1 MPEALTRPVCRLK
14 RLRFVSLLSAFFPTR
29 SCSGNGRGVREKGE
43 REDFLLSVRFSSF
56 QPHRM
61 PLRSK
66 ISASSPVRNRYS
78 QSTGSNGVPDSN
90 ASFDVLA
97 ERLLQRLCLT
107 ADFRNGFLK
116 TVDAT
121 VNGLSC
127 ANKTR
132 IQNLCLVLLRSI
144 PDSELSGNLRLIE
157 KLLSVAAV
165 LLRSVPQDGA
175 LFESETQSLLQAML
189 ENEAELTRIYRTHQQ
204 QSGLNALVL
213 LSGFYAA
220 VQNNRDEP
228 QTAAF
233 GRLLFVRHSFFAFV
247 ASTSTTTLLR
257 TLTIVRVFPQEK
269 SPVRLF
275 LSPAVFAPVFHSR
288 LHGQPLSFVNALPHI
303 ETPVTRDGK
312 LLRLLKQAGLVGA
325 THRVRRW
332 TDAGRSTVESLW
344 ELRRAVVRRLFTLV
358 TSETAAVLHG
368 AAYDFLQLE
377 SDAQRVIAAPGSSGE
392 LKSTSK
398 TPAPEVLCHP
408 VMNGAVAGVGLPSWA
423 NAVLVRALARV
434 DETVKTDHCIRHFFV
449 IELETQDNIRVASAS
464 KNLPKTPSEPV
475 DSRTEFLSALN
486 RTLETE
492 TADRHFLPALPAGL
506 FVPARLFA
514 TPPVLWLAPLEA
526 LGLAVTCT
534 RPKATVTPFEEKEGT
549 SLPSRL
555 KESHPCEPGVLF
567 PFFDSVGTARWWLE
581 QIGERSH
588 TNGEQASRRRLLK
601 HFLLTDV
608 MARLLR
614 ILVLQAHHA
623 DQSVGH
629 RILGQTAALADTP
642 TSQTLQREL
651 KKFLPVQ
658 HFRKVCAA
666 SFAELAHGF
675 LAHNLQHKGRT
686 DVATG
691 LEAVIEAQKRQLA
704 SARSKRLKRIATRP
718 DP

>member
-1 MPEALTRPVCRLK
+1 
-14 RLRFVSLLSAFFPTR
+14 
-29 SCSGNGRGVREKGE
+29 
-43 REDFLLSVRFSSF
+43 
-56 QPHRM
+56 M

-66 ISASSPVRNRYS
+66 ISASSPVRSRYS

-116 TVDAT
+116 TMDAAL
-121 VNGLSC
+121 NGLCC
-127 ANKTR
+127 ADKTR

-144 PDSELSGNLRLIE
+144 PDSELSGNLLLIE
-157 KLLSVAAV
+157 KLLSVSAV

-175 LFESETQSLLQAML
+175 LFDAETQSLLQAML
-189 ENEAELTRIYRTHQQ
+189 ENEAELTRIYRTHQR
-204 QSGLNALVL
+204 SGLNALVL

-220 VQNNRDEP
+220 VQNNRDES

-275 LSPAVFAPVFHSR
+275 LSPEFFAPVFHSH
-288 LHGQPLSFVNALPHI
+288 LHSHPLSFVNDLPHTTAPASRVR
-303 ETPVTRDGK
+303 E
-312 LLRLLKQAGLVGA
+312 LLQLLSHAGLVGA

-332 TDAGRSTVESLW
+332 TDAGRLTVESLW
-344 ELRRAVVRRLFTLV
+344 ELRRASVRRLFSLV
-358 TSETAAVLHG
+358 TSETAAALHD
-368 AAYDFLQLE
+368 AAFDFLQLE
-377 SDAQRVIAAPGSSGE
+377 SDSESIIEAPGSSGE
-392 LKSTSK
+392 SKSTSK

-423 NAVLVRALARV
+423 NAVLVRAIGRV
-434 DETVKTDHCIRHFFV
+434 DEAVRTDHCARRFF
-449 IELETQDNIRVASAS
+449 IIGLETQANIRVAAAS
-464 KNLPKTPSEPV
+464 ENLFQTPSKPV
-475 DSRTEFLSALN
+475 GSRTEFLSALN
-486 RTLETE
+486 RTLETK
-492 TADRHFLPALPAGL
+492 TVDRHFLPELPAGL

-514 TPPVLWLAPLEA
+514 TPPALWLAPLEA

-534 RPKATVTPFEEKEGT
+534 RASATVTSLEEKEET
-549 SLPSRL
+549 SPQPRF
-555 KESHPCEPGVLF
+555 KESHPFESGVLF

-614 ILVLQAHHA
+614 ILELQAHHA

-642 TSQTLQREL
+642 MSETLQREL

-675 LAHNLQHKGRT
+675 LAHDLQHKGRT

-704 SARSKRLKRIATRP
+704 SARSKRLKRIAARP

>member
-1 MPEALTRPVCRLK
+1 
-14 RLRFVSLLSAFFPTR
+14 
-29 SCSGNGRGVREKGE
+29 
-43 REDFLLSVRFSSF
+43 
-56 QPHRM
+56 M

-107 ADFRNGFLK
+107 ANFRNGFLK

-189 ENEAELTRIYRTHQQ
+189 ENEAELTRIYRTHQR
-204 QSGLNALVL
+204 SGLNALVL

-275 LSPAVFAPVFHSR
+275 LSPEFFAPVFHSH
-288 LHGQPLSFVNALPHI
+288 LHSHPLSFVNDLPHTNAPASRVR
-303 ETPVTRDGK
+303 E
-312 LLRLLKQAGLVGA
+312 LLQLLSHAGLVGA

-332 TDAGRSTVESLW
+332 TDAGRLTVESLW
-344 ELRRAVVRRLFTLV
+344 ELRRASVRRLFSLV
-358 TSETAAVLHG
+358 TSETAAALHD
-368 AAYDFLQLE
+368 AAFDFLQLE
-377 SDAQRVIAAPGSSGE
+377 SDSESIIEAPGSSGE
-392 LKSTSK
+392 SKSTSK

-423 NAVLVRALARV
+423 NAVLVRALGRV
-434 DETVKTDHCIRHFFV
+434 DEAVRTDHCARRFFV

-464 KNLPKTPSEPV
+464 ENLFQTPSKSV
-475 DSRTEFLSALN
+475 GSRTEFLSALN
-486 RTLETE
+486 RTLETK
-492 TADRHFLPALPAGL
+492 TVDRHFLPELPAGL

-534 RPKATVTPFEEKEGT
+534 RPKATVTPFEDKEET
-549 SLPSRL
+549 SPQPRF

-642 TSQTLQREL
+642 MSETLQREL

-675 LAHNLQHKGRT
+675 LAHDLQHKGRT

-704 SARSKRLKRIATRP
+704 SARSKRLKRIAARP

>member
-1 MPEALTRPVCRLK
+1 
-14 RLRFVSLLSAFFPTR
+14 
-29 SCSGNGRGVREKGE
+29 
-43 REDFLLSVRFSSF
+43 
-56 QPHRM
+56 M
-61 PLRSK
+61 PLRPK
-66 ISASSPVRNRYS
+66 ISVFSPVRSRHFLTNDLIGES
-78 QSTGSNGVPDSN
+78 DSKT
-90 ASFDVLA
+90 SFDVLA

-116 TVDAT
+116 TMDAAL
-121 VNGLSC
+121 NGLCC
-127 ANKTR
+127 ADKTR

-165 LLRSVPQDGA
+165 LLRSVPQDSA
-175 LFESETQSLLQAML
+175 LFDAETQSLLQAML
-189 ENEAELTRIYRTHQQ
+189 ENEAELTRIYRTHQR
-204 QSGLNALVL
+204 SGLNALVL

-275 LSPAVFAPVFHSR
+275 LSPEFFAPVFHSH
-288 LHGQPLSFVNALPHI
+288 LHSHPLSFVNDLPHTTAPASRVR
-303 ETPVTRDGK
+303 E
-312 LLRLLKQAGLVGA
+312 LLQLLSHAGLVGA

-332 TDAGRSTVESLW
+332 TDAGRLTVESLW
-344 ELRRAVVRRLFTLV
+344 ELRRASVRRLFSLV
-358 TSETAAVLHG
+358 TSETAAALHD
-368 AAYDFLQLE
+368 AAFDFLQLE
-377 SDAQRVIAAPGSSGE
+377 SDSESIIEAPGSSGE
-392 LKSTSK
+392 SKSTSK

-423 NAVLVRALARV
+423 NAVLVRALGRV
-434 DETVKTDHCIRHFFV
+434 DEAVRTDHCARRFF
-449 IELETQDNIRVASAS
+449 IIGLETQANIRVAAAS
-464 KNLPKTPSEPV
+464 ENLFQTPSKPV
-475 DSRTEFLSALN
+475 GSRTEFLSALN
-486 RTLETE
+486 RTLETK
-492 TADRHFLPALPAGL
+492 TVDRHFLPELPAGL
-506 FVPARLFA
+506 FVPARFFA

-534 RPKATVTPFEEKEGT
+534 RPKATVTPFEDKEET
-549 SLPSRL
+549 SPQPRF

-567 PFFDSVGTARWWLE
+567 PFFDSVGTARLWLE

-642 TSQTLQREL
+642 MSETLQREL

-675 LAHNLQHKGRT
+675 LAHDLQHKGRT

-704 SARSKRLKRIATRP
+704 SARSKRLKRIAARP

>member
-1 MPEALTRPVCRLK
+1 
-14 RLRFVSLLSAFFPTR
+14 
-29 SCSGNGRGVREKGE
+29 
-43 REDFLLSVRFSSF
+43 
-56 QPHRM
+56 M

-66 ISASSPVRNRYS
+66 ISASSPVRSRHFLTNDLIGES
-78 QSTGSNGVPDSN
+78 DSKT
-90 ASFDVLA
+90 SFDVLA

-116 TVDAT
+116 TLDAAL
-121 VNGLSC
+121 NGLCC
-127 ANKTR
+127 ADKTR

-157 KLLSVAAV
+157 KLLFLVVV

-175 LFESETQSLLQAML
+175 LFDVETQSLLQAML
-189 ENEAELTRIYRTHQQ
+189 ENEAELTRIYRTHQR
-204 QSGLNALVL
+204 SGLNALVL

-288 LHGQPLSFVNALPHI
+288 LHGQPLSFFNALPHI
-303 ETPVTRDGK
+303 ETPVTRDGE
-312 LLRLLKQAGLVGA
+312 LLRLLKQASLVGA

-332 TDAGRSTVESLW
+332 TDAGRLTVESLW
-344 ELRRAVVRRLFTLV
+344 ELRRAVVRRLFTFV
-358 TSETAAVLHG
+358 TSETAAALHD
-368 AAYDFLQLE
+368 AAFDFLQLE

-392 LKSTSK
+392 SKSTSK
-398 TPAPEVLCHP
+398 TAAPEVLCHP

-423 NAVLVRALARV
+423 NAVLVRALGRV
-434 DETVKTDHCIRHFFV
+434 DEAVRTDHCARRFF
-449 IELETQDNIRVASAS
+449 IIGLETQANIRVAAAS
-464 KNLPKTPSEPV
+464 ENLFQTPSKPV
-475 DSRTEFLSALN
+475 GSRTEFLSALN
-486 RTLETE
+486 RTLETK
-492 TADRHFLPALPAGL
+492 TVDRHFLPELPAGL
-506 FVPARLFA
+506 FVPARFFA

-534 RPKATVTPFEEKEGT
+534 RPKATVTPFEDKEET
-549 SLPSRL
+549 SPQPRF

-581 QIGERSH
+581 KIGERSH

-614 ILVLQAHHA
+614 ILELQAHHA

-642 TSQTLQREL
+642 MSETLQREL

-675 LAHNLQHKGRT
+675 LAHDLQHKGRT

-691 LEAVIEAQKRQLA
+691 LESVIEAQKRQLA
-704 SARSKRLKRIATRP
+704 SARSKRLKRIAARP

>member
-66 ISASSPVRNRYS
+66 ISASSPVRSRYS

-144 PDSELSGNLRLIE
+144 PDSELSGNLLLIE
-157 KLLSVAAV
+157 KLLSVSAV

-175 LFESETQSLLQAML
+175 LFDAETQSLLQAML
-189 ENEAELTRIYRTHQQ
+189 ENEAELTRIYRTHQR
-204 QSGLNALVL
+204 SGLNALVL

-228 QTAAF
+228 QKAAF

-247 ASTSTTTLLR
+247 ASTSTTALLR
-257 TLTIVRVFPQEK
+257 TFTIVRVFPQEK

-275 LSPAVFAPVFHSR
+275 LSPEFFAPVFHSH
-288 LHGQPLSFVNALPHI
+288 LHSHPLSFVNDLPHTNAPASR
-303 ETPVTRDGK
+303 EK
-312 LLRLLKQAGLVGA
+312 ELLQLLSHAGLVGA
-325 THRVRRW
+325 THRARRW
-332 TDAGRSTVESLW
+332 TDAGRLTVERLW

-358 TSETAAVLHG
+358 TSETAAALHG
-368 AAYDFLQLE
+368 ASYDFLQLE
-377 SDAQRVIAAPGSSGE
+377 SDAQRVIAAPGSPGE
-392 LKSTSK
+392 SKSTSK

-434 DETVKTDHCIRHFFV
+434 DEAVRTDHCARRFFV

-464 KNLPKTPSEPV
+464 KNLFQTPSKPV
-475 DSRTEFLSALN
+475 GSLTKFLSALN

-642 TSQTLQREL
+642 TSETLQREL

-675 LAHNLQHKGRT
+675 LAHDLQHKGRT

-704 SARSKRLKRIATRP
+704 SARSKRLKRIAARP

>member
-1 MPEALTRPVCRLK
+1 
-14 RLRFVSLLSAFFPTR
+14 
-29 SCSGNGRGVREKGE
+29 
-43 REDFLLSVRFSSF
+43 
-56 QPHRM
+56 M

-66 ISASSPVRNRYS
+66 ISASSPVRSRHFLTNDLIGES
-78 QSTGSNGVPDSN
+78 DSK

-121 VNGLSC
+121 VNGLCC
-127 ANKTR
+127 ADKTR

-144 PDSELSGNLRLIE
+144 PDSELSGNLLLIE
-157 KLLSVAAV
+157 KLLSVSAV

-175 LFESETQSLLQAML
+175 LFDAETQSLLQAML
-189 ENEAELTRIYRTHQQ
+189 ENEAELTRIYRTHQR
-204 QSGLNALVL
+204 SGLNALVL

-275 LSPAVFAPVFHSR
+275 LSPEFFAPVFHSH
-288 LHGQPLSFVNALPHI
+288 LHSHPLSFVNDLPHTNAPASRVR
-303 ETPVTRDGK
+303 E
-312 LLRLLKQAGLVGA
+312 LLQLLSHAGLVGA

-332 TDAGRSTVESLW
+332 TDAGRLTVESLW

-358 TSETAAVLHG
+358 TSETAAALHG
-368 AAYDFLQLE
+368 ASYDFLQLE
-377 SDAQRVIAAPGSSGE
+377 SDAQRVIAAPGSPGE
-392 LKSTSK
+392 SKSTSK

-434 DETVKTDHCIRHFFV
+434 DETVRTGHCARRFFV
-449 IELETQDNIRVASAS
+449 IELETQDNIRVAAAS
-464 KNLPKTPSEPV
+464 ENLPKTPSEPV
-475 DSRTEFLSALN
+475 DSRTKFLSALN

-514 TPPVLWLAPLEA
+514 TPPVLWIAPLEA

-642 TSQTLQREL
+642 TSETLQREL

-675 LAHNLQHKGRT
+675 LAHDLQHKGRT

-704 SARSKRLKRIATRP
+704 SARSKRLKRIAARP

>member
-1 MPEALTRPVCRLK
+1 
-14 RLRFVSLLSAFFPTR
+14 
-29 SCSGNGRGVREKGE
+29 
-43 REDFLLSVRFSSF
+43 
-56 QPHRM
+56 M

-325 THRVRRW
+325 TYRVRRW
-332 TDAGRSTVESLW
+332 TDAGRLTVESLW

-358 TSETAAVLHG
+358 TSETAAALHG

-434 DETVKTDHCIRHFFV
+434 DETVRTDHCARRFFV

-588 TNGEQASRRRLLK
+588 PNGEQASRRRLLK

-642 TSQTLQREL
+642 TSETLQREL

>member
-1 MPEALTRPVCRLK
+1 
-14 RLRFVSLLSAFFPTR
+14 
-29 SCSGNGRGVREKGE
+29 
-43 REDFLLSVRFSSF
+43 
-56 QPHRM
+56 M
-61 PLRSK
+61 PLRPK

-116 TVDAT
+116 TMDAAL
-121 VNGLSC
+121 NGLSC
-127 ANKTR
+127 ADKTR

-175 LFESETQSLLQAML
+175 LFDAETQSLLQAML
-189 ENEAELTRIYRTHQQ
+189 ENEAELTRIYRTHQR
-204 QSGLNALVL
+204 SGLNALVL

-220 VQNNRDEP
+220 VQTNRDEP

-247 ASTSTTTLLR
+247 SSTSTTTLLR

-275 LSPAVFAPVFHSR
+275 LSPEFFAPIFHSH
-288 LHGQPLSFVNALPHI
+288 LHSHPLSFVNDLPHTNAPASR
-303 ETPVTRDGK
+303 EK
-312 LLRLLKQAGLVGA
+312 ELLQLLSHAGLVGA
-325 THRVRRW
+325 THRARRW
-332 TDAGRSTVESLW
+332 TDAGRLTVERLW

-358 TSETAAVLHG
+358 TSETAAALHG
-368 AAYDFLQLE
+368 ASYDFLQLE
-377 SDAQRVIAAPGSSGE
+377 SDAQRVIAAPGSPGE
-392 LKSTSK
+392 SKSTSK

-434 DETVKTDHCIRHFFV
+434 DETVRTDHCARRFFV

-464 KNLPKTPSEPV
+464 KNLFQTPSKPV
-475 DSRTEFLSALN
+475 GSLTKFLSALN

-514 TPPVLWLAPLEA
+514 TPPALWLAPLEA

-534 RPKATVTPFEEKEGT
+534 RASATVTSLEEKEET
-549 SLPSRL
+549 SPQPRF
-555 KESHPCEPGVLF
+555 KESHPFESGVLF

-642 TSQTLQREL
+642 TSETLQREL

-675 LAHNLQHKGRT
+675 LAHDLQHKGRT

-704 SARSKRLKRIATRP
+704 NARSKRLKRIGARP

>member
-1 MPEALTRPVCRLK
+1 
-14 RLRFVSLLSAFFPTR
+14 
-29 SCSGNGRGVREKGE
+29 
-43 REDFLLSVRFSSF
+43 
-56 QPHRM
+56 M

-66 ISASSPVRNRYS
+66 ISASSPVRSRHFLTNDLIGES
-78 QSTGSNGVPDSN
+78 DSKT
-90 ASFDVLA
+90 SFDVLA

-116 TVDAT
+116 TMDAAL
-121 VNGLSC
+121 NGLCC
-127 ANKTR
+127 ADKTR

-157 KLLSVAAV
+157 KLLFLVVV

-175 LFESETQSLLQAML
+175 LFDVETQSLLQAML
-189 ENEAELTRIYRTHQQ
+189 ENEAELTRIYRTHQR
-204 QSGLNALVL
+204 SGLNALVL

-220 VQNNRDEP
+220 VQNNRNEP
-228 QTAAF
+228 QKAAF

-247 ASTSTTTLLR
+247 ASTSTTALLR
-257 TLTIVRVFPQEK
+257 TFTIVRVFPQEK

-275 LSPAVFAPVFHSR
+275 LSPEFFAPVFHSH
-288 LHGQPLSFVNALPHI
+288 LHSHPLSFVNDLPHTNAPASR
-303 ETPVTRDGK
+303 EK
-312 LLRLLKQAGLVGA
+312 ELLQLLSHAGLVGA
-325 THRVRRW
+325 THRARRW
-332 TDAGRSTVESLW
+332 TDAGRLTVESLW

-358 TSETAAVLHG
+358 TSETAAALHG
-368 AAYDFLQLE
+368 ASYDFLQLE
-377 SDAQRVIAAPGSSGE
+377 SDAQRVIAAPGSPGE
-392 LKSTSK
+392 SKSTSK

-434 DETVKTDHCIRHFFV
+434 DETVRTDHCARRFF
-449 IELETQDNIRVASAS
+449 IIGLETQANIRVAAAS
-464 KNLPKTPSEPV
+464 ENLFQTPSKPV
-475 DSRTEFLSALN
+475 GSRTEFLSALN
-486 RTLETE
+486 RTLETK
-492 TADRHFLPALPAGL
+492 TVDRHFLPELPAGL
-506 FVPARLFA
+506 FVPARFFA

-534 RPKATVTPFEEKEGT
+534 RASATVTSLEEKEET
-549 SLPSRL
+549 SPQPRF
-555 KESHPCEPGVLF
+555 KESHPFESGVLF

-614 ILVLQAHHA
+614 ILVLHARQA

-642 TSQTLQREL
+642 TSETLQREL

-675 LAHNLQHKGRT
+675 LAHDLQHKGRT

-704 SARSKRLKRIATRP
+704 SARSKRLKRIAARP

>member
-1 MPEALTRPVCRLK
+1 
-14 RLRFVSLLSAFFPTR
+14 
-29 SCSGNGRGVREKGE
+29 
-43 REDFLLSVRFSSF
+43 
-56 QPHRM
+56 M

-66 ISASSPVRNRYS
+66 ISASSPVRSRHFLTNDLIGES
-78 QSTGSNGVPDSN
+78 DSKT
-90 ASFDVLA
+90 SFDVLA

-107 ADFRNGFLK
+107 ANFRNGFLK
-116 TVDAT
+116 TMDAAL
-121 VNGLSC
+121 NGLSC
-127 ANKTR
+127 ADKTR

-175 LFESETQSLLQAML
+175 LFDAETQSLLQAML
-189 ENEAELTRIYRTHQQ
+189 ENEAELTRIYQTHQ

-275 LSPAVFAPVFHSR
+275 LSPEFFAPVFHSH
-288 LHGQPLSFVNALPHI
+288 LHNHPLSFVNDLPHTNAPTSR
-303 ETPVTRDGK
+303 ERE
-312 LLRLLKQAGLVGA
+312 LLQLLSHVGLVGA

-332 TDAGRSTVESLW
+332 TDDGRLTVESLW

-358 TSETAAVLHG
+358 TSETTAALHD
-368 AAYDFLQLE
+368 AAFDFLQLE
-377 SDAQRVIAAPGSSGE
+377 SDTQRVIAAPGSSGE
-392 LKSTSK
+392 KKSTSK

-408 VMNGAVAGVGLPSWA
+408 VMNGAVAGIDLPSWA

-434 DETVKTDHCIRHFFV
+434 DETVRTDHCARRFFV
-449 IELETQDNIRVASAS
+449 IGLEPQVNIRVAAAS
-464 KNLPKTPSEPV
+464 ENLPKTPSKPAV
-475 DSRTEFLSALN
+475 SSAEFLSALS

-492 TADRHFLPALPAGL
+492 TADRHFLPELPAGL
-506 FVPARLFA
+506 FVPARFFA

-534 RPKATVTPFEEKEGT
+534 RPKATVTPIEDIEET

-567 PFFDSVGTARWWLE
+567 PFFNSVGTARWWLE

-588 TNGEQASRRRLLK
+588 TDGEQASRCRLLK

-642 TSQTLQREL
+642 TSETLQREL

-675 LAHNLQHKGRT
+675 LAHHLQHKGRT

-704 SARSKRLKRIATRP
+704 SARSKRLKRIAARP

>member
-1 MPEALTRPVCRLK
+1 
-14 RLRFVSLLSAFFPTR
+14 
-29 SCSGNGRGVREKGE
+29 
-43 REDFLLSVRFSSF
+43 
-56 QPHRM
+56 M

-66 ISASSPVRNRYS
+66 ISASSPVRSRHFLTNDLIGES
-78 QSTGSNGVPDSN
+78 DSK

-107 ADFRNGFLK
+107 ANFRNGFLK
-116 TVDAT
+116 TMDAAS
-121 VNGLSC
+121 NGLCC
-127 ANKTR
+127 ADKTR

-165 LLRSVPQDGA
+165 LLRSVPQDSA
-175 LFESETQSLLQAML
+175 LFDAETQSLLQAML
-189 ENEAELTRIYRTHQQ
+189 ENEAELTRIYRTHQR
-204 QSGLNALVL
+204 SGLNALVL

-275 LSPAVFAPVFHSR
+275 LSPEFFAPVFHSH
-288 LHGQPLSFVNALPHI
+288 LHSHPLSFVNDLPHTNVPASRVR
-303 ETPVTRDGK
+303 E
-312 LLRLLKQAGLVGA
+312 LLQLLSHAGLVGA

-332 TDAGRSTVESLW
+332 TDAGRLTVESLW

-358 TSETAAVLHG
+358 TSETAAALHG
-368 AAYDFLQLE
+368 ASYDFLQLE
-377 SDAQRVIAAPGSSGE
+377 SDAQRVIAAPSSSGE
-392 LKSTSK
+392 SKSTSK
-398 TPAPEVLCHP
+398 TAAPEVLCHP

-434 DETVKTDHCIRHFFV
+434 DEAVRTDHCARRFFV

-464 KNLPKTPSEPV
+464 KNLFQTPSKPV
-475 DSRTEFLSALN
+475 DSLTKFLSALN

-514 TPPVLWLAPLEA
+514 TPPALWLAPLEA

-534 RPKATVTPFEEKEGT
+534 RASATVTSLEEKEET
-549 SLPSRL
+549 SPQPRF
-555 KESHPCEPGVLF
+555 KESHPFESGVLF

-629 RILGQTAALADTP
+629 RILGQTATLADTP
-642 TSQTLQREL
+642 TSETLQREL

-686 DVATG
+686 DVVTG

>member
-1 MPEALTRPVCRLK
+1 
-14 RLRFVSLLSAFFPTR
+14 
-29 SCSGNGRGVREKGE
+29 
-43 REDFLLSVRFSSF
+43 
-56 QPHRM
+56 M

-66 ISASSPVRNRYS
+66 ISASSPVRSRHFLTNDLIGES
-78 QSTGSNGVPDSN
+78 DSKT
-90 ASFDVLA
+90 SFDVLA

-116 TVDAT
+116 TMDAAL
-121 VNGLSC
+121 NGLCC
-127 ANKTR
+127 ADKTR

-157 KLLSVAAV
+157 KLLFLVVV

-175 LFESETQSLLQAML
+175 LFDVETQSLLQAML
-189 ENEAELTRIYRTHQQ
+189 ENEAELTRIYRTHQR
-204 QSGLNALVL
+204 SGLNALVL

-247 ASTSTTTLLR
+247 ASTSTTALLR
-257 TLTIVRVFPQEK
+257 TFTIVRVFPQEK

-275 LSPAVFAPVFHSR
+275 LSPEFFAPVFHSH
-288 LHGQPLSFVNALPHI
+288 LHSHPLSFVNDLPHTNAPASR
-303 ETPVTRDGK
+303 EK
-312 LLRLLKQAGLVGA
+312 ELLQLLSHAGLVGA
-325 THRVRRW
+325 THRARRW
-332 TDAGRSTVESLW
+332 TDAGRLTVERLW

-358 TSETAAVLHG
+358 TSETAAALHG
-368 AAYDFLQLE
+368 ASYDFLQLE
-377 SDAQRVIAAPGSSGE
+377 SDAQRVIAAPGSPGE
-392 LKSTSK
+392 SKSTSK

-434 DETVKTDHCIRHFFV
+434 DEAVRTDHCARRFFV

-464 KNLPKTPSEPV
+464 KNLFQTPSKPV
-475 DSRTEFLSALN
+475 GSLTKFLSALN

-506 FVPARLFA
+506 FVPARFFA

-534 RPKATVTPFEEKEGT
+534 RPKATVTPFEDKEET
-549 SLPSRL
+549 SPQPRF

-614 ILVLQAHHA
+614 ILELQAHHA

-642 TSQTLQREL
+642 MSETLQREL

-675 LAHNLQHKGRT
+675 LAHDLQHKGRT

-704 SARSKRLKRIATRP
+704 CARSKRLKRIAARP

>member
-1 MPEALTRPVCRLK
+1 
-14 RLRFVSLLSAFFPTR
+14 
-29 SCSGNGRGVREKGE
+29 
-43 REDFLLSVRFSSF
+43 
-56 QPHRM
+56 M
-61 PLRSK
+61 PLRPK
-66 ISASSPVRNRYS
+66 ISVFSPVRSRHFLTNDLIGES
-78 QSTGSNGVPDSN
+78 DSKT
-90 ASFDVLA
+90 SFDVLA

-116 TVDAT
+116 TMDAAL
-121 VNGLSC
+121 NGLCC
-127 ANKTR
+127 ADKTR

-144 PDSELSGNLRLIE
+144 PYSELSGNLRLIE

-165 LLRSVPQDGA
+165 LLRSVPQDSA
-175 LFESETQSLLQAML
+175 LFDAETQSLLQAML
-189 ENEAELTRIYRTHQQ
+189 ENEAALTRIYRTHQR
-204 QSGLNALVL
+204 SGLNALVL

-275 LSPAVFAPVFHSR
+275 LSPEFFAPVFHSH
-288 LHGQPLSFVNALPHI
+288 LHSHPLSFVNDLPHTTAPASRVR
-303 ETPVTRDGK
+303 E
-312 LLRLLKQAGLVGA
+312 LLQLLSHAGLVGA

-332 TDAGRSTVESLW
+332 TDAGRLTVESLW
-344 ELRRAVVRRLFTLV
+344 ELRRASVRRLFSLV
-358 TSETAAVLHG
+358 TSETAAALHD
-368 AAYDFLQLE
+368 AAFDFLQLE
-377 SDAQRVIAAPGSSGE
+377 SDSESIIEAPGSSGE
-392 LKSTSK
+392 SKSTSK

-423 NAVLVRALARV
+423 NAVLVRALGRV
-434 DETVKTDHCIRHFFV
+434 DEAVRTDHCARRFF
-449 IELETQDNIRVASAS
+449 IIGLETQANIRVAAAS
-464 KNLPKTPSEPV
+464 ENLFQTPSKPV
-475 DSRTEFLSALN
+475 GSRTEFLSALN
-486 RTLETE
+486 RTLETK
-492 TADRHFLPALPAGL
+492 TVDRHFLPELPAGL
-506 FVPARLFA
+506 FVPARFFA

-534 RPKATVTPFEEKEGT
+534 RPKATVTPFEDKEET
-549 SLPSRL
+549 SPQPRF

-567 PFFDSVGTARWWLE
+567 PFFDSVGTARLWLE

-642 TSQTLQREL
+642 MSETLQREL

-675 LAHNLQHKGRT
+675 LAHDLQHKGRT

-704 SARSKRLKRIATRP
+704 SARSKRLKRIAARP

>member
-1 MPEALTRPVCRLK
+1 
-14 RLRFVSLLSAFFPTR
+14 
-29 SCSGNGRGVREKGE
+29 
-43 REDFLLSVRFSSF
+43 
-56 QPHRM
+56 M
-61 PLRSK
+61 PLRLK

-116 TVDAT
+116 TMDAAL
-121 VNGLSC
+121 NGLSC
-127 ANKTR
+127 ADKTR

-175 LFESETQSLLQAML
+175 LFDAETQSLLQAML
-189 ENEAELTRIYRTHQQ
+189 ENEVELTRIYRTHQR
-204 QSGLNALVL
+204 SGLNALVL

-220 VQNNRDEP
+220 VQTNRDEP

-275 LSPAVFAPVFHSR
+275 LSPEFFAPVFHSH
-288 LHGQPLSFVNALPHI
+288 LHSHPLSFVNDLPHTNAPASRVR
-303 ETPVTRDGK
+303 E
-312 LLRLLKQAGLVGA
+312 LLQLLSHAGLVGA

-332 TDAGRSTVESLW
+332 TDAGRLTVESLW
-344 ELRRAVVRRLFTLV
+344 ELRRASVRRLFSLV
-358 TSETAAVLHG
+358 TSETAAALHD
-368 AAYDFLQLE
+368 AAFDFLQLE
-377 SDAQRVIAAPGSSGE
+377 SDSESIIGAPGSSGE
-392 LKSTSK
+392 SKSTSK

-408 VMNGAVAGVGLPSWA
+408 VMNGAVAGVGLPSCA
-423 NAVLVRALARV
+423 NAVLVRALGRV
-434 DETVKTDHCIRHFFV
+434 DEAVRTDHCARRFF
-449 IELETQDNIRVASAS
+449 IIGLETQANIRVAAAS
-464 KNLPKTPSEPV
+464 ENLFQTPSKPV
-475 DSRTEFLSALN
+475 GSRTEFLSALN
-486 RTLETE
+486 RTLETK
-492 TADRHFLPALPAGL
+492 TVDRHFLPELPAGL
-506 FVPARLFA
+506 FVPARFFA

-534 RPKATVTPFEEKEGT
+534 RPKATVTPFEDKEET
-549 SLPSRL
+549 SPQPRF

-614 ILVLQAHHA
+614 ILELQAHHA

-629 RILGQTAALADTP
+629 RILSQTAALADTP
-642 TSQTLQREL
+642 MSETLQREL

-675 LAHNLQHKGRT
+675 LAHDLQHKGRT

>member
-1 MPEALTRPVCRLK
+1 ML
-14 RLRFVSLLSAFFPTR
+14 
-29 SCSGNGRGVREKGE
+29 
-43 REDFLLSVRFSSF
+43 
-56 QPHRM
+56 
-61 PLRSK
+61 LRSK
-66 ISASSPVRNRYS
+66 ISASSPVRSRHFLTNDLIGES
-78 QSTGSNGVPDSN
+78 DSK

-121 VNGLSC
+121 VNGLCC
-127 ANKTR
+127 ADKTR

-165 LLRSVPQDGA
+165 LLRSAPQDSA
-175 LFESETQSLLQAML
+175 LFDAETQSLLQAML
-189 ENEAELTRIYRTHQQ
+189 ENEAELTRIYRTHQR
-204 QSGLNALVL
+204 SGLNALVL

-303 ETPVTRDGK
+303 ETPVTRDGE

-332 TDAGRSTVESLW
+332 TDAGRLTVESLW
-344 ELRRAVVRRLFTLV
+344 ELRRASVRRLFSLV
-358 TSETAAVLHG
+358 TSETAAALHD

-377 SDAQRVIAAPGSSGE
+377 SDSESIIEASGSSGE
-392 LKSTSK
+392 SKSTSK

-475 DSRTEFLSALN
+475 GSRTEFLSALN
-486 RTLETE
+486 RTLETK
-492 TADRHFLPALPAGL
+492 TVDRHFLPELPAGL
-506 FVPARLFA
+506 FVPARFFA

-534 RPKATVTPFEEKEGT
+534 RPKATVTPFEDKEET
-549 SLPSRL
+549 SPQPRF

-675 LAHNLQHKGRT
+675 LAHDLQHKGRT

-704 SARSKRLKRIATRP
+704 SARSKRLKRIAARP

>member
-66 ISASSPVRNRYS
+66 ISASSPVRSRYS

-144 PDSELSGNLRLIE
+144 PDSELSGNLLLIE
-157 KLLSVAAV
+157 KLLSVSAV

-175 LFESETQSLLQAML
+175 LFDAETQSLLQAML
-189 ENEAELTRIYRTHQQ
+189 ENEAELTRIYRTHQR
-204 QSGLNALVL
+204 SGLNALVL

-228 QTAAF
+228 QKAAF

-247 ASTSTTTLLR
+247 ASTSTTALLR
-257 TLTIVRVFPQEK
+257 TFTIVRVFPQEK

-275 LSPAVFAPVFHSR
+275 LSPEFFAPVFHSH
-288 LHGQPLSFVNALPHI
+288 LHSHPLSFVNDLPHTNAPASR
-303 ETPVTRDGK
+303 EK
-312 LLRLLKQAGLVGA
+312 ELLQLLSHAGLVGA
-325 THRVRRW
+325 THRARRW
-332 TDAGRSTVESLW
+332 TDAGRLTVERLW

-358 TSETAAVLHG
+358 TSETAAALHG
-368 AAYDFLQLE
+368 ASYDFLQLE
-377 SDAQRVIAAPGSSGE
+377 SDAQRVIAAPGSPGE
-392 LKSTSK
+392 SKSTSK

-492 TADRHFLPALPAGL
+492 TADRHFLPALPTGL

-534 RPKATVTPFEEKEGT
+534 CPKATVTPFEEKEGT

-642 TSQTLQREL
+642 TSETLQREL

-675 LAHNLQHKGRT
+675 LAHDLQHKGRT

-704 SARSKRLKRIATRP
+704 NARSKRLKRIGARP

>member
-1 MPEALTRPVCRLK
+1 
-14 RLRFVSLLSAFFPTR
+14 
-29 SCSGNGRGVREKGE
+29 
-43 REDFLLSVRFSSF
+43 
-56 QPHRM
+56 M

-66 ISASSPVRNRYS
+66 ISASSPVRSRHFLTNDLIGES
-78 QSTGSNGVPDSN
+78 DSK

-107 ADFRNGFLK
+107 ANFRNGFLK
-116 TVDAT
+116 TMDAAS
-121 VNGLSC
+121 NGLCC
-127 ANKTR
+127 ADKTR

-165 LLRSVPQDGA
+165 LLRSVPQDSA
-175 LFESETQSLLQAML
+175 LFDAETQSLLQAML
-189 ENEAELTRIYRTHQQ
+189 ENEAELTRIYRTHQR
-204 QSGLNALVL
+204 SGLNALVL

-257 TLTIVRVFPQEK
+257 TLTIVRIFPQEK

-275 LSPAVFAPVFHSR
+275 LSPEFFAPVFHSH
-288 LHGQPLSFVNALPHI
+288 LHSHPLSFVNDLPHTNVPASRVR
-303 ETPVTRDGK
+303 E
-312 LLRLLKQAGLVGA
+312 LLQLLSHAGLVGA

-332 TDAGRSTVESLW
+332 TDAGRLTVESLW

-358 TSETAAVLHG
+358 TSETAAALHG
-368 AAYDFLQLE
+368 ASYDFLQLE

-392 LKSTSK
+392 AKSTSK
-398 TPAPEVLCHP
+398 TAAPEVLCHP

-434 DETVKTDHCIRHFFV
+434 DEAVRTDHCARRFFV

-486 RTLETE
+486 RTLETK
-492 TADRHFLPALPAGL
+492 TVDRHFLPELPAGL
-506 FVPARLFA
+506 FVPARFFA

-614 ILVLQAHHA
+614 ILVLHARQA

-642 TSQTLQREL
+642 TSETLQREL

>member
-1 MPEALTRPVCRLK
+1 
-14 RLRFVSLLSAFFPTR
+14 
-29 SCSGNGRGVREKGE
+29 
-43 REDFLLSVRFSSF
+43 
-56 QPHRM
+56 M

-66 ISASSPVRNRYS
+66 ISASSPVRSRHFLTNDLIGES
-78 QSTGSNGVPDSN
+78 DSKT
-90 ASFDVLA
+90 SFDVLA

-116 TVDAT
+116 TMDAAL
-121 VNGLSC
+121 NGLSC

-269 SPVRLF
+269 SAVRLF

-332 TDAGRSTVESLW
+332 TDAGRLTVESLW

-358 TSETAAVLHG
+358 TSETAAALHG

-377 SDAQRVIAAPGSSGE
+377 SDAQRVIAAPGSTGE

-642 TSQTLQREL
+642 TSETLQREL

-675 LAHNLQHKGRT
+675 LAHDLQHKGRT

-704 SARSKRLKRIATRP
+704 NARSKRLKRIAARP

>member
-1 MPEALTRPVCRLK
+1 
-14 RLRFVSLLSAFFPTR
+14 
-29 SCSGNGRGVREKGE
+29 
-43 REDFLLSVRFSSF
+43 
-56 QPHRM
+56 M

-66 ISASSPVRNRYS
+66 ISASSPVRSRHFLTNDLIGES
-78 QSTGSNGVPDSN
+78 DSK

-107 ADFRNGFLK
+107 ANFRNGFLK
-116 TVDAT
+116 TMDAAL
-121 VNGLSC
+121 NGLCC
-127 ANKTR
+127 ADKTR
-132 IQNLCLVLLRSI
+132 IQNLCLVLFRSI

-175 LFESETQSLLQAML
+175 LFDAETQSLLQAML
-189 ENEAELTRIYRTHQQ
+189 ENEVELTRIYRTHQR
-204 QSGLNALVL
+204 SGLNALVL

-220 VQNNRDEP
+220 VQTNRDEP

-247 ASTSTTTLLR
+247 SSTSTTTLLR

-275 LSPAVFAPVFHSR
+275 LSPEFFAPIFHSH
-288 LHGQPLSFVNALPHI
+288 LHSHPLSFVNDLPHTNAPASR
-303 ETPVTRDGK
+303 ERE
-312 LLRLLKQAGLVGA
+312 LLQLLSHAGLVGA

-377 SDAQRVIAAPGSSGE
+377 SDAQRVIAAPDSSGE

-549 SLPSRL
+549 SLPSRR

-614 ILVLQAHHA
+614 ILVLHARQA

-642 TSQTLQREL
+642 TSETLQREL

-675 LAHNLQHKGRT
+675 LAHDLQHKGRT

-704 SARSKRLKRIATRP
+704 SARSKRLKRIAARP

>member
-1 MPEALTRPVCRLK
+1 
-14 RLRFVSLLSAFFPTR
+14 
-29 SCSGNGRGVREKGE
+29 
-43 REDFLLSVRFSSF
+43 
-56 QPHRM
+56 M

-66 ISASSPVRNRYS
+66 ISASSPVRSRHFLTNDLIGES
-78 QSTGSNGVPDSN
+78 DSK

-97 ERLLQRLCLT
+97 ERLQQRLCLT
-107 ADFRNGFLK
+107 ANFRNGFLK
-116 TVDAT
+116 TMDAAL
-121 VNGLSC
+121 NGLCC
-127 ANKTR
+127 ADKTR

-144 PDSELSGNLRLIE
+144 PDSELSGNLLLIE
-157 KLLSVAAV
+157 KLLFLVVV

-175 LFESETQSLLQAML
+175 LFDAETQSLLQAML
-189 ENEAELTRIYRTHQQ
+189 ENEAELTRIYRTHQR
-204 QSGLNALVL
+204 SGLNALVL

-228 QTAAF
+228 QTAAL
-233 GRLLFVRHSFFAFV
+233 GRHLFVRHSFFAFV

-275 LSPAVFAPVFHSR
+275 LSPEFFAPVFHSH
-288 LHGQPLSFVNALPHI
+288 LHSHPLSFVNDLPHTNAPASRVR
-303 ETPVTRDGK
+303 E
-312 LLRLLKQAGLVGA
+312 LLQLLSHAGLVGA

-332 TDAGRSTVESLW
+332 TDAGRLTVESLW
-344 ELRRAVVRRLFTLV
+344 ELRRASVRRLFSLV
-358 TSETAAVLHG
+358 TSETAAALHD
-368 AAYDFLQLE
+368 AAFDFLQLE
-377 SDAQRVIAAPGSSGE
+377 SDSESIIEAPGSSGE
-392 LKSTSK
+392 SKSTSK

-423 NAVLVRALARV
+423 NAVLVRALGRV
-434 DETVKTDHCIRHFFV
+434 DEAVRTDHCARRFF
-449 IELETQDNIRVASAS
+449 IIGLETQANIRVASAS
-464 KNLPKTPSEPV
+464 KNLPKTPSEPD

-492 TADRHFLPALPAGL
+492 TADRHFLPALPTGL

-614 ILVLQAHHA
+614 ILVLHARQA

-642 TSQTLQREL
+642 MSETLQREL

-675 LAHNLQHKGRT
+675 LAHDLQHKGRT

-704 SARSKRLKRIATRP
+704 CARSKRLKRIAARP

>member
-66 ISASSPVRNRYS
+66 ISASSPVRSRYS

-144 PDSELSGNLRLIE
+144 PDSELSGNLLLIE
-157 KLLSVAAV
+157 KLLSVSAV

-175 LFESETQSLLQAML
+175 LFDAETQSLLQAML
-189 ENEAELTRIYRTHQQ
+189 ENEAELTRIYRTHQR
-204 QSGLNALVL
+204 SGLNALVL

-220 VQNNRDEP
+220 VQNNRNEP
-228 QTAAF
+228 QKAAF

-247 ASTSTTTLLR
+247 ASTSTTALLR
-257 TLTIVRVFPQEK
+257 TFTIVRVFPQEK

-275 LSPAVFAPVFHSR
+275 LSPEFFAPVFHSH
-288 LHGQPLSFVNALPHI
+288 LHSHPLSFVNDLPHTNAPASR
-303 ETPVTRDGK
+303 EK
-312 LLRLLKQAGLVGA
+312 ELLQLLSHAGLVGA
-325 THRVRRW
+325 THRARRW
-332 TDAGRSTVESLW
+332 TDAGRLTVESLW

-358 TSETAAVLHG
+358 TSETAAALHG
-368 AAYDFLQLE
+368 ASYDFLQLE
-377 SDAQRVIAAPGSSGE
+377 SDAQRVIAAPGSPGE
-392 LKSTSK
+392 SKSTSK

-434 DETVKTDHCIRHFFV
+434 DETVRTDHCARRFFV
-449 IELETQDNIRVASAS
+449 IELETQDNIRVASAT
-464 KNLPKTPSEPV
+464 KNLFQTPSKPV
-475 DSRTEFLSALN
+475 GSLTKFLSALN

-514 TPPVLWLAPLEA
+514 TPPALWLAPLEA

-534 RPKATVTPFEEKEGT
+534 RASATVTSLEEKEET
-549 SLPSRL
+549 SPQPRF
-555 KESHPCEPGVLF
+555 KESHPFESGVLF

-614 ILVLQAHHA
+614 ILVLHARQA

-642 TSQTLQREL
+642 TSETLQREL

-658 HFRKVCAA
+658 HFRKVCDA

-675 LAHNLQHKGRT
+675 LAHDLQHKGRT

-704 SARSKRLKRIATRP
+704 NARSKRLKRIAARP

>member
-1 MPEALTRPVCRLK
+1 
-14 RLRFVSLLSAFFPTR
+14 
-29 SCSGNGRGVREKGE
+29 
-43 REDFLLSVRFSSF
+43 
-56 QPHRM
+56 M

-66 ISASSPVRNRYS
+66 ISASSPVRSRHFLTNDLIGES
-78 QSTGSNGVPDSN
+78 DSK

-107 ADFRNGFLK
+107 ANFRNGFLK
-116 TVDAT
+116 TMDAAL
-121 VNGLSC
+121 NGLCC
-127 ANKTR
+127 ADKTR

-165 LLRSVPQDGA
+165 LLRSVPQDSA
-175 LFESETQSLLQAML
+175 LFDAETQSLLQAML
-189 ENEAELTRIYRTHQQ
+189 ENEVELTRIYRTHQR
-204 QSGLNALVL
+204 SGLNALVL

-303 ETPVTRDGK
+303 ETPVTRDGE

-332 TDAGRSTVESLW
+332 TDAGRLTVESLW

-358 TSETAAVLHG
+358 TSETAAALHG

-408 VMNGAVAGVGLPSWA
+408 VMNGAVAGVGLPSWV

-434 DETVKTDHCIRHFFV
+434 DETVRTDHCARRFFV
-449 IELETQDNIRVASAS
+449 IELETQDNIRVAAAS
-464 KNLPKTPSEPV
+464 KNLFQTPSKPV
-475 DSRTEFLSALN
+475 GSLTKFLSALN

-514 TPPVLWLAPLEA
+514 TPPALWLAPLEA

-534 RPKATVTPFEEKEGT
+534 RASATVTSLEEKEET
-549 SLPSRL
+549 SPQPRF
-555 KESHPCEPGVLF
+555 KESHPFESGVLF

-642 TSQTLQREL
+642 TSETLQREL

-675 LAHNLQHKGRT
+675 LAHDLQHKRRT

-704 SARSKRLKRIATRP
+704 SARSKRLKRIAARP

>member
-66 ISASSPVRNRYS
+66 ISASSPVRSRYS

-116 TVDAT
+116 TMDAT

-144 PDSELSGNLRLIE
+144 PDSELSGNLLLIE
-157 KLLSVAAV
+157 KLLSVSAV
-165 LLRSVPQDGA
+165 LLRSVPQDGS
-175 LFESETQSLLQAML
+175 LFDAETQSLLQAML
-189 ENEAELTRIYRTHQQ
+189 ENEVELTRIYRTHQR
-204 QSGLNALVL
+204 SGLNALVL

-228 QTAAF
+228 QKAAF

-247 ASTSTTTLLR
+247 ASTSTTALLR
-257 TLTIVRVFPQEK
+257 TFTIVRVFPQEK

-275 LSPAVFAPVFHSR
+275 LSPEFFAPVFHSH
-288 LHGQPLSFVNALPHI
+288 LHSHPLSFVNDLPHTNAPASR
-303 ETPVTRDGK
+303 EK
-312 LLRLLKQAGLVGA
+312 ELLQLLSHAGLVGA
-325 THRVRRW
+325 THRARRW
-332 TDAGRSTVESLW
+332 TDAGRLTVERLW

-464 KNLPKTPSEPV
+464 ENLFQTPSKPV
-475 DSRTEFLSALN
+475 GSRTEFLSALN
-486 RTLETE
+486 RTLETK
-492 TADRHFLPALPAGL
+492 TVDRHFLPELPAGL
-506 FVPARLFA
+506 FVPARFFA

-534 RPKATVTPFEEKEGT
+534 RPKATVTPFEDKEET
-549 SLPSRL
+549 FPQPRF

-614 ILVLQAHHA
+614 ILVLHARQA

-642 TSQTLQREL
+642 TSETLQREL

-675 LAHNLQHKGRT
+675 LAHDLQHKGRT

-704 SARSKRLKRIATRP
+704 SARSKRLKRIAARP

>member
-1 MPEALTRPVCRLK
+1 
-14 RLRFVSLLSAFFPTR
+14 
-29 SCSGNGRGVREKGE
+29 
-43 REDFLLSVRFSSF
+43 
-56 QPHRM
+56 M

-66 ISASSPVRNRYS
+66 ISASSPVRSRHFLTNDLIGES
-78 QSTGSNGVPDSN
+78 DSK

-107 ADFRNGFLK
+107 ANFRNGFLK
-116 TVDAT
+116 TMDAAL
-121 VNGLSC
+121 NGLCC
-127 ANKTR
+127 ADKTR

-165 LLRSVPQDGA
+165 LLRSVPQDSA
-175 LFESETQSLLQAML
+175 LFDAETQSLLQAML
-189 ENEAELTRIYRTHQQ
+189 ENEVELTRIYRTHQQ
-204 QSGLNALVL
+204 RSGLNALVL

-332 TDAGRSTVESLW
+332 TDAGRLTVESLW

-358 TSETAAVLHG
+358 TSETAAALHG

-642 TSQTLQREL
+642 TSETLQREL

>member
-1 MPEALTRPVCRLK
+1 
-14 RLRFVSLLSAFFPTR
+14 
-29 SCSGNGRGVREKGE
+29 
-43 REDFLLSVRFSSF
+43 
-56 QPHRM
+56 M

-257 TLTIVRVFPQEK
+257 TLTIVRIFPQEK

-275 LSPAVFAPVFHSR
+275 LSPEFFAPVFHSH
-288 LHGQPLSFVNALPHI
+288 LHSHPLSFVNDLPHTNVPASRVR
-303 ETPVTRDGK
+303 E
-312 LLRLLKQAGLVGA
+312 LLQLLSHAGLVGA

-332 TDAGRSTVESLW
+332 TDAGRLTVESLW

-358 TSETAAVLHG
+358 TSETAAALHG
-368 AAYDFLQLE
+368 ASYDFLQLE

-392 LKSTSK
+392 AKSTSK
-398 TPAPEVLCHP
+398 TAAPEVLCHP

-434 DETVKTDHCIRHFFV
+434 DEAVRTDHCARRFFV

-534 RPKATVTPFEEKEGT
+534 RASATVTSLEEKEET
-549 SLPSRL
+549 SPQPRF
-555 KESHPCEPGVLF
+555 KESHPFESGVLF

-642 TSQTLQREL
+642 TSETLQREL

>member
-1 MPEALTRPVCRLK
+1 
-14 RLRFVSLLSAFFPTR
+14 
-29 SCSGNGRGVREKGE
+29 
-43 REDFLLSVRFSSF
+43 
-56 QPHRM
+56 M

-66 ISASSPVRNRYS
+66 ISASSPVRSRHFLTNDLIGES
-78 QSTGSNGVPDSN
+78 DSK

-189 ENEAELTRIYRTHQQ
+189 ESEAELTRIYRTHQR
-204 QSGLNALVL
+204 SGLNALVL

-269 SPVRLF
+269 TPVRLF

-303 ETPVTRDGK
+303 ETPVTRDGE

-332 TDAGRSTVESLW
+332 TDAGRLTVESLW

-358 TSETAAVLHG
+358 TSETAAALHG

-408 VMNGAVAGVGLPSWA
+408 VMNGAVASVGLPSWA
-423 NAVLVRALARV
+423 NAVLVRALTRV
-434 DETVKTDHCIRHFFV
+434 NEAVRTDHCARRFFV
-449 IELETQDNIRVASAS
+449 IGLEPQDNIRVASAS
-464 KNLPKTPSEPV
+464 DNLSQTLSESV
-475 DSRTEFLSALN
+475 GSCAEFLSVLN
-486 RTLETE
+486 KTLETK
-492 TADRHFLPALPAGL
+492 TADRNFLPALPAGL
-506 FVPARLFA
+506 FVPARFFA
-514 TPPVLWLAPLEA
+514 TPPALWLAPLEA

-534 RPKATVTPFEEKEGT
+534 RPKATVTPYEENEGT

-567 PFFDSVGTARWWLE
+567 PFFDSVSTARWWLE

-675 LAHNLQHKGRT
+675 LAHDQQHKGRT

-704 SARSKRLKRIATRP
+704 SARSKRLKRIAARP

>member
-1 MPEALTRPVCRLK
+1 
-14 RLRFVSLLSAFFPTR
+14 
-29 SCSGNGRGVREKGE
+29 
-43 REDFLLSVRFSSF
+43 
-56 QPHRM
+56 M
-61 PLRSK
+61 PLRPK
-66 ISASSPVRNRYS
+66 ISVFSPVRSRHFLTNDLIGES
-78 QSTGSNGVPDSN
+78 DSKT
-90 ASFDVLA
+90 SFDVLA

-116 TVDAT
+116 TMDAAL
-121 VNGLSC
+121 NGLCC
-127 ANKTR
+127 ADKTR

-157 KLLSVAAV
+157 KLLFLVVV

-175 LFESETQSLLQAML
+175 LFDAETQSLLQAML
-189 ENEAELTRIYRTHQQ
+189 ENEAELTRIYRTHQR
-204 QSGLNALVL
+204 SGLNALVL

-303 ETPVTRDGK
+303 ETPVTRDGE

-332 TDAGRSTVESLW
+332 TDAGRLTVESLW

-449 IELETQDNIRVASAS
+449 IELETQDNIRVAAAS
-464 KNLPKTPSEPV
+464 ENLPKTPSKPV
-475 DSRTEFLSALN
+475 GSRTEFLSALN
-486 RTLETE
+486 RTLETK
-492 TADRHFLPALPAGL
+492 TVDRHFLPELPAGL
-506 FVPARLFA
+506 FVPARFFA

-534 RPKATVTPFEEKEGT
+534 RPKATVTPFEDKEET
-549 SLPSRL
+549 SPQPRF

-614 ILVLQAHHA
+614 ILVLRAHHA

-642 TSQTLQREL
+642 TSETLQREL

-675 LAHNLQHKGRT
+675 LAHDLQHKGRT

-704 SARSKRLKRIATRP
+704 CARSKRLKRIATRP

>member
-1 MPEALTRPVCRLK
+1 
-14 RLRFVSLLSAFFPTR
+14 
-29 SCSGNGRGVREKGE
+29 
-43 REDFLLSVRFSSF
+43 
-56 QPHRM
+56 M
-61 PLRSK
+61 PLRPK

-116 TVDAT
+116 TMDAAL
-121 VNGLSC
+121 NGLSC
-127 ANKTR
+127 ADKTR

-175 LFESETQSLLQAML
+175 LFDAETQSLLQAML
-189 ENEAELTRIYRTHQQ
+189 ENEVELTRIYRTHQR
-204 QSGLNALVL
+204 SGLNALVL

-220 VQNNRDEP
+220 VQTNRDEP

-247 ASTSTTTLLR
+247 SSTSTTTLLR

-275 LSPAVFAPVFHSR
+275 LSPEFFAPVFHSR

-303 ETPVTRDGK
+303 ETPVTRDGE

-332 TDAGRSTVESLW
+332 TDAGRLTVESLW

-358 TSETAAVLHG
+358 TSETAAALHG

-392 LKSTSK
+392 SKSTSK
-398 TPAPEVLCHP
+398 TAAPEVLCHP

-434 DETVKTDHCIRHFFV
+434 DEAVRTDHCARRFFV

-464 KNLPKTPSEPV
+464 KNLFQTPSKPV
-475 DSRTEFLSALN
+475 GSLTKFLSALN

-514 TPPVLWLAPLEA
+514 TPPALWLAPLEA

-534 RPKATVTPFEEKEGT
+534 RASATVTSLEEKEET
-549 SLPSRL
+549 SPQPRF
-555 KESHPCEPGVLF
+555 KESHPFESGVLF

-642 TSQTLQREL
+642 TSETLQREL

-675 LAHNLQHKGRT
+675 LAHDLQHKGRT

-704 SARSKRLKRIATRP
+704 SARSKRLKRIAARP

>member
-1 MPEALTRPVCRLK
+1 
-14 RLRFVSLLSAFFPTR
+14 
-29 SCSGNGRGVREKGE
+29 
-43 REDFLLSVRFSSF
+43 
-56 QPHRM
+56 M
-61 PLRSK
+61 PLRPK

-116 TVDAT
+116 TMDAAL
-121 VNGLSC
+121 NGLSC
-127 ANKTR
+127 ADKTR

-175 LFESETQSLLQAML
+175 LFDAETQSLLQAML
-189 ENEAELTRIYRTHQQ
+189 ENEVELTRIYRTHQR
-204 QSGLNALVL
+204 SGLNALVL

-220 VQNNRDEP
+220 VQTNRDEP

-247 ASTSTTTLLR
+247 SSTSTTTLLR

-275 LSPAVFAPVFHSR
+275 LSPEFFAPIFHSH
-288 LHGQPLSFVNALPHI
+288 LHSHTLSFVNDLTHTNAPASR
-303 ETPVTRDGK
+303 ERE
-312 LLRLLKQAGLVGA
+312 LLQLLSHAGLVGA

-377 SDAQRVIAAPGSSGE
+377 SDAQRVIAAPDSSGE

-549 SLPSRL
+549 SLPSRR

-614 ILVLQAHHA
+614 ILVLHARQA

-642 TSQTLQREL
+642 TSETLQREL

-675 LAHNLQHKGRT
+675 LAHDLQHKGRT

-704 SARSKRLKRIATRP
+704 SARSKRLKRIAARP

>member
-1 MPEALTRPVCRLK
+1 
-14 RLRFVSLLSAFFPTR
+14 
-29 SCSGNGRGVREKGE
+29 
-43 REDFLLSVRFSSF
+43 
-56 QPHRM
+56 M
-61 PLRSK
+61 PLRPK
-66 ISASSPVRNRYS
+66 ISVFSPVRSRHFLTNDLIGES
-78 QSTGSNGVPDSN
+78 DSK

-144 PDSELSGNLRLIE
+144 PDSELSGNLLLIE
-157 KLLSVAAV
+157 KLLSVSAV

-175 LFESETQSLLQAML
+175 LFDAETQSLLQAML
-189 ENEAELTRIYRTHQQ
+189 ENEAELTRIYRTHQR
-204 QSGLNALVL
+204 SGLNALVL

-228 QTAAF
+228 QKAAF
-233 GRLLFVRHSFFAFV
+233 GRLLFVRHSFFALV
-247 ASTSTTTLLR
+247 ASTSTTALLR

-303 ETPVTRDGK
+303 ETPVTRDGE

-332 TDAGRSTVESLW
+332 TDAGRLTVESLW

-358 TSETAAVLHG
+358 TSETAAALHG

-434 DETVKTDHCIRHFFV
+434 DETVRTDHCARRFFV

-642 TSQTLQREL
+642 TSETLQREL

-675 LAHNLQHKGRT
+675 LAHDLQHKGRT
-686 DVATG
+686 DVTTG

-704 SARSKRLKRIATRP
+704 STRSKRLKRIAARP

>member
-1 MPEALTRPVCRLK
+1 
-14 RLRFVSLLSAFFPTR
+14 
-29 SCSGNGRGVREKGE
+29 
-43 REDFLLSVRFSSF
+43 
-56 QPHRM
+56 M

-66 ISASSPVRNRYS
+66 ISASSPVRSRHFLTNDLIGES
-78 QSTGSNGVPDSN
+78 DSKT
-90 ASFDVLA
+90 SFDVLA

-116 TVDAT
+116 TMDAAL
-121 VNGLSC
+121 NGLCC
-127 ANKTR
+127 ADKTR

-165 LLRSVPQDGA
+165 LLRSVPQDSA
-175 LFESETQSLLQAML
+175 LFDAETQSLLQAML
-189 ENEAELTRIYRTHQQ
+189 ENEAELTRIYRTHQR
-204 QSGLNALVL
+204 SGLNALIL

-288 LHGQPLSFVNALPHI
+288 LHGQPLPFVNALPHI

-312 LLRLLKQAGLVGA
+312 LLRLWKQAGLVGA

-332 TDAGRSTVESLW
+332 TDAGRLTVESLW

-358 TSETAAVLHG
+358 TSETAAALHG

-377 SDAQRVIAAPGSSGE
+377 SDAQRVIAAPGCSGE

-423 NAVLVRALARV
+423 NAVLVRALGRV
-434 DETVKTDHCIRHFFV
+434 DEAVRTDHCARRFF
-449 IELETQDNIRVASAS
+449 IIGLETQANIRVAAAS
-464 KNLPKTPSEPV
+464 ENLPKTPSEPV

-506 FVPARLFA
+506 FVPARFFA

-534 RPKATVTPFEEKEGT
+534 RPKATVTPFEDKEVT
-549 SLPSRL
+549 SPQPRF

-614 ILVLQAHHA
+614 ILELQAHHA

-642 TSQTLQREL
+642 MSETLQREL

-675 LAHNLQHKGRT
+675 LAHDLQHKGRT

-704 SARSKRLKRIATRP
+704 CARSKRLKRIAARP

>member
-1 MPEALTRPVCRLK
+1 
-14 RLRFVSLLSAFFPTR
+14 
-29 SCSGNGRGVREKGE
+29 
-43 REDFLLSVRFSSF
+43 
-56 QPHRM
+56 M

-66 ISASSPVRNRYS
+66 ISASSPVRSRHFLTNDLIGES
-78 QSTGSNGVPDSN
+78 DSKT
-90 ASFDVLA
+90 SFDVLA

-116 TVDAT
+116 TMDAAL
-121 VNGLSC
+121 NGLSC

-165 LLRSVPQDGA
+165 LLRSVPQDSA
-175 LFESETQSLLQAML
+175 LFDAETQSLLQAML
-189 ENEAELTRIYRTHQQ
+189 ENEVELTRIYRTHQHR
-204 QSGLNALVL
+204 SGLNALVL

-303 ETPVTRDGK
+303 ETPVTRDGE

-332 TDAGRSTVESLW
+332 TDAGRLTVESLW
-344 ELRRAVVRRLFTLV
+344 ELRRASVRRLFSLV
-358 TSETAAVLHG
+358 TSETAAALHG

-506 FVPARLFA
+506 FVPARFFA
-514 TPPVLWLAPLEA
+514 TPAALWLAPLEA

-642 TSQTLQREL
+642 TSETLQREL

-675 LAHNLQHKGRT
+675 LAHDLQHKGRT

-704 SARSKRLKRIATRP
+704 NARSKRLKRIAARP

>member
-66 ISASSPVRNRYS
+66 ISASSPVRSRYS

-144 PDSELSGNLRLIE
+144 PDSELSGNLLLIE
-157 KLLSVAAV
+157 KLLSVSAV

-175 LFESETQSLLQAML
+175 LFDAEAQSLLQAML
-189 ENEAELTRIYRTHQQ
+189 ENEAELTRIYRTHQR
-204 QSGLNALVL
+204 SGLNALVL

-228 QTAAF
+228 QKAAF

-247 ASTSTTTLLR
+247 ASTSTTALLR
-257 TLTIVRVFPQEK
+257 TFTIVRVFPQEK

-275 LSPAVFAPVFHSR
+275 LSPEFFAPVFHSH
-288 LHGQPLSFVNALPHI
+288 LHSHPLSFVNDLPHTNAPASR
-303 ETPVTRDGK
+303 EK
-312 LLRLLKQAGLVGA
+312 ELLQLLSHAGLVGA
-325 THRVRRW
+325 THRARRW
-332 TDAGRSTVESLW
+332 TDAGRLTVERLW

-358 TSETAAVLHG
+358 TSETAAALHG
-368 AAYDFLQLE
+368 ASYDFLQLE
-377 SDAQRVIAAPGSSGE
+377 SDAQRVIAAPGSPGE
-392 LKSTSK
+392 SKSTSK

-408 VMNGAVAGVGLPSWA
+408 VMNDAVAGVGLPSWA

-434 DETVKTDHCIRHFFV
+434 DETVRTDHCARRFFV

-464 KNLPKTPSEPV
+464 KNLFQTPSKPV
-475 DSRTEFLSALN
+475 GSLTKFLSALN

-514 TPPVLWLAPLEA
+514 TPPALWLAPLEA

-534 RPKATVTPFEEKEGT
+534 RASATVTSLEEKEET
-549 SLPSRL
+549 SPQPRF
-555 KESHPCEPGVLF
+555 KESHPFESGVLF

-642 TSQTLQREL
+642 TSETLQREL

-675 LAHNLQHKGRT
+675 LAHDLQHKGRT

-704 SARSKRLKRIATRP
+704 NARSKRLKRIGARP

>member
-1 MPEALTRPVCRLK
+1 
-14 RLRFVSLLSAFFPTR
+14 
-29 SCSGNGRGVREKGE
+29 
-43 REDFLLSVRFSSF
+43 
-56 QPHRM
+56 M

-247 ASTSTTTLLR
+247 ASTSTTTLLQ

-325 THRVRRW
+325 TYRVRRW
-332 TDAGRSTVESLW
+332 TDAGRLTVESLW

-358 TSETAAVLHG
+358 TSETAAALHG

-434 DETVKTDHCIRHFFV
+434 DETVRTDHCARRFFV

-588 TNGEQASRRRLLK
+588 PNGEQASRRRLLK

-642 TSQTLQREL
+642 TSETLQREL

>member
-1 MPEALTRPVCRLK
+1 
-14 RLRFVSLLSAFFPTR
+14 
-29 SCSGNGRGVREKGE
+29 
-43 REDFLLSVRFSSF
+43 
-56 QPHRM
+56 M

-66 ISASSPVRNRYS
+66 ISASSPVRSRHFLTNDLIGES
-78 QSTGSNGVPDSN
+78 DSK

-116 TVDAT
+116 TMDAAL
-121 VNGLSC
+121 NGLCC
-127 ANKTR
+127 ADKTR

-165 LLRSVPQDGA
+165 LLRSVPQDSA
-175 LFESETQSLLQAML
+175 LFDAETQSLLQAML
-189 ENEAELTRIYRTHQQ
+189 ENEVELTRIYRTHQR
-204 QSGLNALVL
+204 SGLNALAL

-220 VQNNRDEP
+220 VQNNREEP

-275 LSPAVFAPVFHSR
+275 LSPEFFAPVFHSH
-288 LHGQPLSFVNALPHI
+288 LHSHPLSFVNDLPHTTAPASRVR
-303 ETPVTRDGK
+303 E
-312 LLRLLKQAGLVGA
+312 LLQLLSHAGLVGA

-332 TDAGRSTVESLW
+332 TDAGRLTVESLW
-344 ELRRAVVRRLFTLV
+344 ELRRASVRRLFSLV
-358 TSETAAVLHG
+358 TSETAAALHD

-377 SDAQRVIAAPGSSGE
+377 SDSESIIEAPGSSGE
-392 LKSTSK
+392 SKSTSK

-475 DSRTEFLSALN
+475 GSRTEFLSALN
-486 RTLETE
+486 RTLETK
-492 TADRHFLPALPAGL
+492 TVDRHFLPELPAGL
-506 FVPARLFA
+506 FVPARFFA

-534 RPKATVTPFEEKEGT
+534 RPKATVTPFEDKEET
-549 SLPSRL
+549 SPQPRF

-675 LAHNLQHKGRT
+675 LAHDLQHKGRT

-704 SARSKRLKRIATRP
+704 SARSKRLKRIAARP